1 MSNDWFFEKFALIA
15 DAPGA
20 VERMRGLVLEAAVRG
35 KLVRQDPNDDPADE
49 LLEKIRKAED

>member
-20 VERMRGLVLEAAVRG
+20 VARMRGLILLYAVQAR
-35 KLVRQDPNDDPADE
+35 LVPPQEDDPSHHPW
-49 LLEKIRKAED
+49 R